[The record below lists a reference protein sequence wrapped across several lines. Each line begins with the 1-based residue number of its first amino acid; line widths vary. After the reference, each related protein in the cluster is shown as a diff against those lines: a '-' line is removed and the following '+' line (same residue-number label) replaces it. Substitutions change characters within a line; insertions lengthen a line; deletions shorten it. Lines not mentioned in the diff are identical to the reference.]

1 MRKKARG
8 KGRAGKGAR
17 TALEVLVD
25 RDAVLPE
32 QDPRRLRGERTFF
45 VEDVSLFIV
54 LRFTFF
60 LLSW

>member
-32 QDPRRLRGERTFF
+32 QDPRRLRDERTFF
-45 VEDVSLFIV
+45 AEDVSPAQV
-54 LRFTFF
+54 LDVPAIETHM
-60 LLSW
+60 